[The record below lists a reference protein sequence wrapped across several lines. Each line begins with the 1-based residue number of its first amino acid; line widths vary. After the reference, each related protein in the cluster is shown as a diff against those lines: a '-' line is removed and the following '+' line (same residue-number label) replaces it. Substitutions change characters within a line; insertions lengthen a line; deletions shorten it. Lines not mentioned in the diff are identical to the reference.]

1 MLVCPEGERQKLTDS
16 RDNWKAVERGSPL
29 APPPPP
35 LYPWSIVCA
44 YLKSEGKE
52 LLYKEKILKTKS
64 GPSGTEKG

>member
-16 RDNWKAVERGSPL
+16 RDNWKAVERGY
-29 APPPPP
+29 PPPP
-35 LYPWSIVCA
+35 LYTWSNVCA